1 MAAKI
6 AINGFGRIGR
16 CVVRAMME
24 RKVKDFEIVL
34 VNDLTDAKTLAHLYN
49 YDTVHGRAEPRAR
62 VVDGGFD
69 VGGQHIKVLA
79 EKDPAKL
86 PLKDLGV
93 SMVFE
98 CTGLFT
104 DKEKAGAHIA
114 AGAQKVLISAPA
126 KNHDVTIVLGVN
138 EGKYDPAKHHVISNG
153 SCTTNCLAPVAK
165 VMLDNFGIQYGLMTT
180 VHSYTND
187 QHVLDVP
194 HRKGDLRRARA
205 AAQNMIPS
213 STGAAKALS
222 EVIPELKGKFD
233 GQAIRVPTMDVSLI
247 DLTLQLEKPAT
258 KDAIHAAM
266 KAASEGPMKGILG
279 YTEEPLVSSDYI
291 GDPRS
296 SIFDAT
302 VTQIMGDRFVKIMSW
317 YDNEW
322 GFSNRMI
329 DLAQLVASKL

>member
-1 MAAKI
+1 MARKI
-6 AINGFGRIGR
+6 GINGFGRIGR
-16 CVVRAMME
+16 CIVRALNE
-24 RKVKDFEIVL
+24 RKVSDIEVVA

-49 YDTVHGRAEPRAR
+49 YDTVHGRAEPRAQAGEGALTI
-62 VVDGGFD
+62 GGKN
-69 VGGQHIKVLA
+69 VKIIA

-86 PLKDLGV
+86 PWKELGV
-93 SMVFE
+93 DVVLE

-104 DKEKAGAHIA
+104 DKEKAKAHLE
-114 AGAQKVLISAPA
+114 AGAKKVIISAPA

-138 EGKYDPAKHHVISNG
+138 TEQYDAQKHAVISCG

-165 VMLDNFGIQYGLMTT
+165 VLLDSFGIKRGLMTT
-180 VHSYTND
+180 IHSYTND
-187 QHVLDVP
+187 QAVLDIP

-222 EVIPELKGKFD
+222 EVIPALKGKFD
-233 GQAIRVPTMDVSLI
+233 GQAVRVPTMDVSLV
-247 DLTLQLEKPAT
+247 DLTLETEKAVT

-266 KAASEGPMKGILG
+266 KAAAEGPLKGILG
-279 YTEEPLVSSDYI
+279 YAEEPLVSSDYI

-302 VTQIMGDRFVKIMSW
+302 VTQVQGDNFAKVFSW

-322 GFSNRMI
+322 GFSNRMVE
-329 DLAQLVASKL
+329 LAQLVASKL

>member
-1 MAAKI
+1 MARKI
-6 AINGFGRIGR
+6 GINGFGRIGR
-16 CVVRAMME
+16 CIVRALNE
-24 RKVKDFEIVL
+24 RKVSDLEVVGI
-34 VNDLTDAKTLAHLYN
+34 NDLTDAKTLAHLYN
-49 YDTVHGRAEPRAR
+49 YDTVHGRADVRAEAGEGQLSI
-62 VVDGGFD
+62 GGKN
-69 VGGQHIKVLA
+69 VKILA
-79 EKDPAKL
+79 EKDPGKL
-86 PLKDLGV
+86 PWKELGV
-93 SMVFE
+93 DIVLE

-104 DKEKAGAHIA
+104 DKEKNKPHFDAGAK
-114 AGAQKVLISAPA
+114 KVIISAPA

-138 EGKYDPAKHHVISNG
+138 TEQYDGSKHHVLSNG

-165 VMLDNFGIQYGLMTT
+165 VLNDSFGIKRGLMTT
-180 VHSYTND
+180 IHSYTND
-187 QHVLDVP
+187 QAVLDIP

-222 EVIPELKGKFD
+222 EVIPALKGKFD
-233 GQAIRVPTMDVSLI
+233 GQAVRVPTMDVSLV
-247 DLTLQLEKPAT
+247 DLTFETEKPLS

-266 KAASEGPMKGILG
+266 KAAAEGPLKGILG
-279 YTEEPLVSSDYI
+279 YTEEQLVSSDYI

-302 VTQIMGDRFVKIMSW
+302 VTQVMGDNFAKVFSW

-329 DLAQLVASKL
+329 ELAQLVAQKL